1 MSYFVTGSMG
11 CIGAWVMSHLVKRG
25 EAVISFDISN
35 DRSRLNMLLTPE
47 EQAQITFI
55 KGDLTHAQQVSD
67 TILEQGVQH
76 IIHMAALQVPFCRAN
91 PVLGA
96 QVNVVGHLNIFEA
109 ARKANLKHVT
119 YASSIAVYGS
129 ADQYLIEPVPH
140 DALQN
145 PSTLYGGFKAC
156 NEQNA
161 RVYFK
166 DYGVSSTALRPYTV
180 YGIGRDQ
187 GMTSDPTKAM
197 LAAAR
202 GENYRIAYGGVG
214 QMQLASDVALQFIA
228 CADQASEGAH
238 VFNMG
243 GEMVSMERV
252 VELIQAVVPSVEITF
267 EPTQLPFPRGFDDT
281 ALRQHAQMVYE
292 TPLNEGIQQTIEEF
306 RQLSARGL
314 I

>member
-25 EAVISFDISN
+25 EAVISFDISE

-47 EQAQITFI
+47 EQTAITFI
-55 KGDLTHAQQVSD
+55 KGDLTNAPQV
-67 TILEQGVQH
+67 TATVLEHGVQH

-96 QVNVVGHLNIFEA
+96 QVNVVGHLNILEA
-109 ARKANLKHVT
+109 ARKATLKHVT
-119 YASSIAVYGS
+119 YASSIAVYGA
-129 ADQYLIEPVPH
+129 ADQYPIEPVPH
-140 DALQN
+140 DAPQN
-145 PSTLYGGFKAC
+145 PSTLYGGYKAC

-161 RVYFK
+161 RVYYK
-166 DYGVSSTALRPYTV
+166 DYGISSTALRPYTV
-180 YGIGRDQ
+180 YGIARDQ

-243 GEMVSMERV
+243 GEMVSMQQV
-252 VELIQAVVPSVEITF
+252 VDLIQAVVPNVKITF
-267 EPTQLPFPRGFDDT
+267 EPTQLPFPRGFDDS
-281 ALRQHAQMVYE
+281 ALRQHAPTVYE
-292 TPLNEGIQQTIEEF
+292 TPVAQGIAHTVEQF
-306 RQLSARGL
+306 RDLIARGL
-314 I
+314 V